1 MLLVKKINKKIA
13 TVIGARPQFIKA
25 AVVSR
30 EIARFK
36 NLQEVIIHT
45 GQHYDA
51 NMSDVF
57 FRQMQ
62 IPEPSYN
69 LSVNNLSHGAMT
81 GRMIEKIEE
90 VFLIEKPDIVLVYGD
105 TNTTLA
111 AALAAV
117 KLHIKVAHVEA
128 GMRSYNKQMP
138 EEINRVLTDHVSSIF
153 FCSTKQAMKN
163 LVKEGFTST
172 KNKIIFTGDVMYDAS
187 IFFAPYM
194 QMPAFNIPDKFVL
207 STIHREENTSDSSK
221 LIEIISALN
230 VLHKNIPVLM
240 PVHPGTKK
248 LLQQYGCEIL
258 FNLVEP
264 AGYLQMIGLL
274 KKCSLVIT
282 DSGGLQKE
290 AYFFEKPCITIR
302 EQTEWIELIDSG
314 ANILAKTNKNDI
326 IKKAKHMLKSKINFQ
341 PKLYGDGNA
350 AFKIASFLSKV

>member
-1 MLLVKKINKKIA
+1 LSKKTNKKIA

-62 IPEPSYN
+62 IPEPAYN

-90 VFLIEKPDIVLVYGD
+90 VFLIEQPDMVLVYGD

-138 EEINRVLTDHVSSIF
+138 EEINRVLTDHVSSIL
-153 FCSTKQAMKN
+153 FCPTKQAMKN
-163 LVKEGFTST
+163 LVKEGLTST
-172 KNKIIFTGDVMYDAS
+172 KNKIVLTGDVMYDAS
-187 IFFAPYM
+187 IIFSPYM
-194 QMPAFNIPDKFVL
+194 QMPSFDIPDKFAL
-207 STIHREENTSDSSK
+207 CTIHR
-221 LIEIISALN
+221 
-230 VLHKNIPVLM
+230 
-240 PVHPGTKK
+240 
-248 LLQQYGCEIL
+248 
-258 FNLVEP
+258 
-264 AGYLQMIGLL
+264 
-274 KKCSLVIT
+274 
-282 DSGGLQKE
+282 
-290 AYFFEKPCITIR
+290 
-302 EQTEWIELIDSG
+302 
-314 ANILAKTNKNDI
+314 
-326 IKKAKHMLKSKINFQ
+326 
-341 PKLYGDGNA
+341 
-350 AFKIASFLSKV
+350 